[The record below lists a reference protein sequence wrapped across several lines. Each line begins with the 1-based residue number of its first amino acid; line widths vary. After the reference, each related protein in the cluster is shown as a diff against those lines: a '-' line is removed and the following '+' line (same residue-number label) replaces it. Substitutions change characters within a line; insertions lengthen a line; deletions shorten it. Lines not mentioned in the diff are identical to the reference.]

1 MKLLFE
7 NWRAF
12 RKEALNEFIS
22 DDAISYQAQ
31 GHTTDKVKGPSLPMI
46 AKDKL
51 FDLAFRDTWNY
62 ATKRACAWW
71 GPCNEKNI
79 TTNHKYDDHFDAHK
93 HILGAALFTQKYNS
107 FIARTMGDAREAW
120 QSGLNPL
127 RLDMMD
133 IENNEIGIALGKKY
147 PNFDEKALDS
157 VVYRIIKRGDFYGHQ
172 GAFKKDERK

>member
-1 MKLLFE
+1 
-7 NWRAF
+7 
-12 RKEALNEFIS
+12 
-22 DDAISYQAQ
+22 
-31 GHTTDKVKGPSLPMI
+31 
-46 AKDKL
+46 
-51 FDLAFRDTWNY
+51 
-62 ATKRACAWW
+62 
-71 GPCNEKNI
+71 
-79 TTNHKYDDHFDAHK
+79 
-93 HILGAALFTQKYNS
+93 
-107 FIARTMGDAREAW
+107 MGDAREAW